1 MSDPEEHGEVTSAA
15 DVVVGDPPAQRLVRR
30 VLVTNDDGVD
40 APGIA
45 CLAQAVADVGL
56 TPVVVAPDRNASGA
70 GTGIGL
76 PDIGAGLPLRSA
88 TSLPG
93 AHAIDGPPGL
103 AVLTSAL
110 GAFGPTHDLVVSGVN
125 AGSNTGH
132 SVIHSGTVGA
142 ALTAQTF
149 GCSGLAISLAPGPEG
164 WRWDTAEAVAGLM
177 VGWMVEQ
184 ARTDMVLNV
193 NVPALPLEEVRGIS
207 WATLAP
213 FGHIRVASVNEAG
226 DAVEFGVHADG
237 DDGAAPGSDHA
248 LLQQGH
254 VTVTALTGVR
264 EDLPG
269 GGRRPPALPR
279 IG

>member
-1 MSDPEEHGEVTSAA
+1 MSGPIEREAVTSAE
-15 DVVVGDPPAQRLVRR
+15 DVVVGDPPTGRRVSR

-56 TPVVVAPDRNASGA
+56 TPVVVAPDGNSSGA

-76 PDIGAGLPLRSA
+76 PDIGAGLPLRPA
-88 TSLPG
+88 TALPG
-93 AHAIDGPPGL
+93 AHAIAGPPGL

-110 GAFGPTHDLVVSGVN
+110 GAFGPAHDLVVSGVN

-149 GCSGLAISLAPGPEG
+149 GCSGLAVSLAPGADG
-164 WRWDTAEAVAGLM
+164 WRWDTAGVVARLM
-177 VGWMVEQ
+177 VAWLVEQ
-184 ARTDMVLNV
+184 ASTGLVLNV
-193 NVPALPLEEVRGIS
+193 NVPALPLEAIRGIS

-226 DAVEFGVHADG
+226 DAVEFGVHGEG
-237 DDGAAPGSDHA
+237 DDGGAPGSDHA
-248 LLQQGH
+248 LLQEGH

-264 EDLPG
+264 EELLG